1 MDVEETPF
9 QKITQ
14 SLVNLS
20 EVALLSLEKLVWDTQ
35 MQMLANEELKQKQ
48 FSAEAEFSDQKVG
61 EEILSFETIKTAI
74 AVLNPAE
81 LNVLHTLITWHL
93 DKAHRHEGLRATA
106 SWASNSG
113 SFLGVQSFETMQG
126 VSSALKT
133 SQLGPRTEAI
143 KAFKEMTDLM
153 EQASAAKKIG
163 DKKRALELIEVAIK
177 LAEQAGIPSYML
189 QRMREL
195 YL

>member
-35 MQMLANEELKQKQ
+35 MQMLANEELKQRQ
-48 FSAEAEFSDQKVG
+48 FSAEAEFSDQKAS
-61 EEILSFETIKTAI
+61 EEMLSVDIIKLAI
-74 AVLNPAE
+74 ADLNPAE
-81 LNVLHTLITWHL
+81 IDVLHTLITWHL
-93 DKAHRHEGLRATA
+93 DKAHHYAGQRKTA
-106 SWASNSG
+106 SWRSNSG
-113 SFLGVQSFETMQG
+113 FSLGVQSFVTMRG
-126 VSSALKT
+126 DYSALKA
-133 SQLGPRTEAI
+133 SQLGPRTEAT
-143 KAFKEMTDLM
+143 KAVKEMTDSM
-153 EQASAAKKIG
+153 AQASAAKKIG
-163 DKKRALELIEVAIK
+163 DKKRALELIEDAIK
-177 LAEQAGIPSYML
+177 LAEQAGVPSYML